1 MRMKSLLTAK
11 TGTGRHAVVS
21 ISKARENSLGP
32 TVAERMAAGKALRDR
47 VPRTAHAK
55 WTPAAD
61 RPDPV
66 ALLKESD
73 RGRLSELLPIRYGR
87 MRSSPF
93 AFFRGAA
100 SLMACDLAKTPNTKI
115 RVQVCGDCHLLNFG
129 GYGSPERRLVF
140 DINDFDETL
149 PAPWEWDVK
158 RLAASVVLAARDKK
172 MGEGRCS
179 DAARAMVA
187 SYRTHMREY
196 AEMPALD
203 AWYSHIDVD
212 VFVEK
217 AKTFRDKR
225 YWKKVERA
233 AYMQTAEYLLPK
245 ITKVSG
251 GTRRILDHPP
261 LIYHPRDFAKID
273 EHVRALFH
281 RYSLTLPE
289 ERRVI
294 LDRYHIVDIA
304 RKVVGVG
311 SVGTRCD
318 VALLLATMDDAMVLQ
333 LKEALP
339 SVLEQYAGKS
349 RYPNHGERVVTGQR
363 MLQAASD
370 VFLGWTRADDGRDYY
385 FRQLR
390 DMKMKFDLDRMSK
403 SEWLEYVQICG
414 WTLARAHAR
423 TGDAARIGGYLGKNA
438 KFDDAI
444 GDFAV
449 TYADQTERD
458 HAELLK
464 AIRAGRLRAAET
476 PAE

>member
-1 MRMKSLLTAK
+1 VSMKTPLATKTTA
-11 TGTGRHAVVS
+11 GHHAVVS
-21 ISKARENSLGP
+21 ISKARANSLGP
-32 TVAERMAAGKALRDR
+32 NVAERMAAGKALRER
-47 VPRTAHAK
+47 VPRNAHQK
-55 WTPAAD
+55 WSPAPD

-87 MRSSPF
+87 MRTSPF

-100 SLMACDLAKTPNTKI
+100 SLMAWDLAHSPSTKI
-115 RVQVCGDCHLLNFG
+115 RVQACGDCHLLNFG

-158 RLAASVVLAARDKK
+158 RLAASVVLA
-172 MGEGRCS
+172 GRQKGIRERRCA
-179 DAARAMVA
+179 DAARALVA
-187 SYRTHMREY
+187 SYRTHLREY
-196 AEMPALD
+196 ARMPYLD
-203 AWYSHIDVD
+203 VWYSHIDVEL
-212 VFVEK
+212 FVEK
-217 AKTFRDKR
+217 AKTARDR
-225 YWKKVERA
+225 IYWEKVERA
-233 AYMQTAEYLLPK
+233 AKMQTAEYLLPK
-245 ITKVSG
+245 ITEVAKG
-251 GTRRILDHPP
+251 KRRIIDHPP
-261 LIYHPRDFAKID
+261 LVYHPRDIARID

-318 VALLLATMDDAMVLQ
+318 VALLLAGEDDALVLQ

-339 SVLEQYAGKS
+339 SVLESYAGKS
-349 RYPNHGERVVTGQR
+349 RYLNHGERVVTGQR

-370 VFLGWTRADDGRDYY
+370 VFLGWTRSDDGHDYY

-390 DMKMKFDLDRMSK
+390 DMKMKFDLESMDK

-423 TGDAARIGGYLGKNA
+423 TGDAARIGGYMGKNST
-438 KFDDAI
+438 FDDATSE
-444 GDFAV
+444 FAAA
-449 TYADQTERD
+449 YADQTERD
-458 HAELLK
+458 HAALLK
-464 AIRAGRLRAAET
+464 AIRAGRVRAAET
-476 PAE
+476 SPG

>member
-1 MRMKSLLTAK
+1 MKTPLAEK
-11 TGTGRHAVVS
+11 TGAAQQAVIS
-21 ISKARENSLGP
+21 ISKARESQLGP
-32 TVAERMAAGKALRDR
+32 SVEVRMTAGKALRER
-47 VPRTAHAK
+47 VPRTSHAK
-55 WTPAAD
+55 WSRPPD
-61 RPDPV
+61 RPNPV
-66 ALLKESD
+66 ALLKESN

-93 AFFRGAA
+93 AFFRGSAA
-100 SLMACDLAKTPNTKI
+100 LMAWDLAHTPNTKI
-115 RVQVCGDCHLLNFG
+115 RVQACGDCHLLNFG

-158 RLAASVVLAARDKK
+158 RLAVSVVLAARQKGIRK
-172 MGEGRCS
+172 GRCG
-179 DAARAMVA
+179 DAARAVVA
-187 SYRTHMREY
+187 SYRTHIREY
-196 AEMPALD
+196 ARMPYLE
-203 AWYSHIDVD
+203 AWYSHIDVEL
-212 VFVEK
+212 FVEK
-217 AKTFRDKR
+217 AKTARDRK
-225 YWKKVERA
+225 YWEKVEDA
-233 AYMQTAEYLLPK
+233 AKMQTAEYILPK
-245 ITKVSG
+245 ITEVSKG
-251 GTRRILDHPP
+251 KRRIIDHPP
-261 LIYHPRDFAKID
+261 LVYHPRDIAIID

-294 LDRYHIVDIA
+294 LDRYRIVDIA

-318 VALLLATMDDAMVLQ
+318 VALLMAAEDDALVLQ

-339 SVLEQYAGKS
+339 SVLEAYAGKS

-390 DMKMKFDLDRMSK
+390 DMKMKFDVESMNN

-423 TGDAARIGGYLGKNA
+423 TGDAARIGGYMGKNST
-438 KFDDAI
+438 FDDAI
-444 GDFAV
+444 GEFAV
-449 TYADQTERD
+449 AYADQTERD
-458 HAELLK
+458 HAALLK
-464 AIRAGRLRAAET
+464 AIRAGQVRAAET
-476 PAE
+476 SLA